1 MKELIN
7 KIPPKYRRWLVV
19 GVSVLAF
26 SLIMTIAGSITGGDD
41 DRRQDPEENRVQ
53 NILTDRDTSGAR
65 LERLQ
70 AEIENINEER
80 EDLAQEVDRLN
91 RSLNRREEQG
101 ENAEMEAQI
110 SELQNAIDTLTQ
122 EGVISRDPQTG
133 EIEIGDRI
141 TDPPAPQS
149 SPDDESAPM
158 SGEQGGETGSEPQV
172 QIDPNQPA
180 YQRQLDQLAQEDDP
194 MWQQPQSNAGGSS
207 SGFMA
212 PPGSSAGNQTGQSAS
227 GEEGESQAPQS
238 AIRTINSGGE
248 LSQNDPEGEQQSSIQ
263 SGGEQTE
270 GSADGEDEGSVYI
283 PTGSIIT
290 GTLITGMDAPT
301 GQQARQD
308 PHPALLRIKREAIL
322 PNRFRADIREC
333 FVLMGGR
340 GSLSSERAYL
350 RGETISC
357 VREDGGVVEASLNSY
372 TVGEDGKAG
381 VRGRLVSKQ
390 GQFLARALMAGFLE
404 SFANAFDQTPV
415 PSIDI
420 AEQGD
425 DEPTEQI
432 YQQAFS
438 GEALQSATV
447 SGAGK
452 AMDRLAQFYIDQAQ
466 GLFPI
471 IEVDAGREVEIVLIS
486 GTDLQIR

>member
-1 MKELIN
+1 MRELME

-19 GVSVLAF
+19 AVVVGIF
-26 SLIMTIAGSITGGDD
+26 SLILTITGSITGGGGNDRDD
-41 DRRQDPEENRVQ
+41 PDENRVE
-53 NILTDRDTSGAR
+53 NILTDRDSSGAR

-70 AEIENINEER
+70 AQLENMNDEKN
-80 EDLAQEVDRLN
+80 DLAQEVDRLN
-91 RSLNRREEQG
+91 RTLDRQQNQG
-101 ENAEMEAQI
+101 MTPEIEA
-110 SELQNAIDTLTQ
+110 ELQDMKNVIDQLRN
-122 EGVISRDPQTG
+122 EGVIQQNEDTGGVEVTIPPDNPQGAGSSGQSAG
-133 EIEIGDRI
+133 EPRVEY
-141 TDPPAPQS
+141 
-149 SPDDESAPM
+149 
-158 SGEQGGETGSEPQV
+158 
-172 QIDPNQPA
+172 DPNQPA
-180 YQRQLDQLAQEDDP
+180 YQRQLDRMAQEGDP
-194 MWQQPQSNAGGSS
+194 MWAQPSDSGSMGSPSAGSITP
-207 SGFMA
+207 A
-212 PPGSSAGNQTGQSAS
+212 PPTPGAS
-227 GEEGESQAPQS
+227 PGGESEEGGAQSQS
-238 AIRTINSGGE
+238 AIRTISRGAGNGE
-248 LSQNDPEGEQQSSIQ
+248 NGEGEQIDIS
-263 SGGEQTE
+263 
-270 GSADGEDEGSVYI
+270 DGESVNGDEDGSVYI

-301 GQQARQD
+301 GAQARQD
-308 PHPALLRIKREAIL
+308 PHPALLRIKHEAIL

-357 VREDGGVVEASLNSY
+357 VREDGGVVEASMNSY

-420 AEQGD
+420 NEDGEGSSQ
-425 DEPTEQI
+425 QI

-438 GEALQSATV
+438 GDALQSATV

-452 AMDRLAQFYIDQAQ
+452 AMDRLAQFYIDQAE
-466 GLFPI
+466 GLFPV
-471 IEVDAGREVEIVLIS
+471 IEIDAGREVEMVMIN
-486 GTDLQIR
+486 GTSLQIR